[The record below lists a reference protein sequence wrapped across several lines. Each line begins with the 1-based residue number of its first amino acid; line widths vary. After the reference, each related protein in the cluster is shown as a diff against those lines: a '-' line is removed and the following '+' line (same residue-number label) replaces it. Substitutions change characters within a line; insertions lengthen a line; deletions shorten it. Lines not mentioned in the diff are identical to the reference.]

1 MHFSDV
7 ESEKQLESRDHAWQ
21 HEPLEQPLQQEAL
34 SNVDEHD
41 LCMFEN
47 EDGACR
53 NLPESETLSII
64 DENDHWMYEEVD
76 GTYASAAN
84 EADFSFANAMLGP
97 THVLVDTG

>member
-1 MHFSDV
+1 
-7 ESEKQLESRDHAWQ
+7 
-21 HEPLEQPLQQEAL
+21 
-34 SNVDEHD
+34 
-41 LCMFEN
+41 MFEN